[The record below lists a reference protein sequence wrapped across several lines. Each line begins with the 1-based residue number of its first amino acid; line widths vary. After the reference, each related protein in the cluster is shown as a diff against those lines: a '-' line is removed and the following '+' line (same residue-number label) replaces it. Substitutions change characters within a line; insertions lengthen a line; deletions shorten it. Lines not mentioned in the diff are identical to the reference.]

1 MQQQCQGSGA
11 RVWPCVQGCV
21 DQEAG
26 RAGAARDHG
35 AMAADDDVQ
44 DGHGALDREDEHSV
58 AERQAGLKQA
68 EIESNSN
75 ADMREAGRLVQDAD
89 S

>member
-1 MQQQCQGSGA
+1 
-11 RVWPCVQGCV
+11 
-21 DQEAG
+21 
-26 RAGAARDHG
+26 
-35 AMAADDDVQ
+35 MAADDDVQ